1 MRERENDFY
10 AFGTIVI
17 DTAQQLVLRDGIPVP
32 LTPKTYDTLLVLV
45 KNPGRLM
52 PKNEL
57 MQALWPDSFVEEA
70 NLTQQISV
78 IRKALGEAP
87 GADPYIVTVVG
98 KGYRFA
104 AEVKQWSVEI
114 AASPGEPVLASAASQ
129 ETSSDAKAQEPGTR
143 WRTRRILPWLTLP
156 VVALMALVYFVK
168 ERQPVLKSVPAG
180 PRSLAILPFQSLKR
194 DLDSEFLGF
203 SLADAIITRLGYV
216 NSLIVRPSYSIAK
229 YRNQTIDTQKV
240 AADLRVN
247 TLLTGTYIREGD
259 LLRITSQLIDV
270 PAQKILWKDTFDL
283 KYERL
288 LSVQDSV
295 ATKIIKELE
304 LSLSPQ
310 EGERLRSGSAVTPLA
325 YEYYLRGVDLYSK
338 NDFSTAIGMLEKST
352 QIDPGYA
359 LTWAHLGRAYT
370 ANASFQFGGQ
380 QQYAKAQTVYDK
392 ALALQPS
399 LMEAQIYLANFLT
412 DTGKAER
419 AVPLLRKAI
428 EANPNYA
435 EAHWE
440 LGYAY
445 RFGGMLK
452 ESAAE
457 CTRARQQDPVVKL
470 NNSALNAW
478 LYLGEYDKFLASLS
492 GSSDSAFINFY
503 RGFGEYYKSNFRQ
516 AALDFNRAFTLDP
529 TLLQTTVGKALS
541 AAIKQQRAEGLGILA
556 GAESR
561 IERLGVADPEAI
573 YKVAQAY
580 AVLNDKTSA
589 LRLLKRSVDGG
600 FYPYSYIVTDP
611 LMNSVRNEGAFRSIL
626 MTAQNRQKLFQNA
639 LF

>member
-45 KNPGRLM
+45 KNPGRVM
-52 PKNEL
+52 PKTEL

-78 IRKALGEAP
+78 IRKALGDAP

-104 AEVKQWSVEI
+104 AEVKHWSVEI
-114 AASPGEPVLASAASQ
+114 EVFSSAPVPASAAPAAAGDVKAR
-129 ETSSDAKAQEPGTR
+129 EAGAK
-143 WRTRRILPWLTLP
+143 WRTRSILPWLT
-156 VVALMALVYFVK
+156 VIVMMALIYFGR
-168 ERQPVLKSVPAG
+168 ERQPALKQVPAG
-180 PRSLAILPFQSLKR
+180 PRSLAILPFQSLKK

-229 YRNQTIDTQKV
+229 YRNQTIDTQKA

-283 KYERL
+283 RYERL

-295 ATKIIKELE
+295 ATKIIKQLE

-310 EGERLRSGSAVTPLA
+310 EGERLRSGGAVSPLA
-325 YEYYLRGVDLYSK
+325 YEYYLRGVDLYSR
-338 NDFSTAIGMLEKST
+338 NDFPTAIGMLEKST

-370 ANASFQFGGQ
+370 ANASFQFGGRE
-380 QQYAKAQTVYDK
+380 QYAKAQAVYDK
-392 ALALQPS
+392 ALTIQPS

-412 DTGKAER
+412 DTGRAES

-428 EANPNYA
+428 QANPNYA

-492 GSSDSAFINFY
+492 GSADSAFINFY
-503 RGFGEYYKSNFRQ
+503 RGFGEYHQANFRQ

-541 AAIKQQRAEGLGILA
+541 AAMKQEKAEGLAILA

-561 IERLGVADPEAI
+561 IERLGVADPEAL

-580 AVLNDKTSA
+580 AVLNDKKSA

-600 FYPYSYIVTDP
+600 FYPYSYMVRDP
-611 LMNSVRNEGAFRSIL
+611 LLNNIRNEDTFRSL
-626 MTAQNRQKLFQNA
+626 LANARNRQKLFQDS